1 MVFTAAAYRSAEIS
15 TTTAA
20 MAAITVM
27 TAASSR
33 GMTDRGSGRPCRI
46 ARWLRTHSPYAATA
60 TTAPN
65 TISGTPRTRRP
76 HGTPG
81 NGGSNWTTP
90 SPATTSASAVRLQA
104 RNVRS
109 LAKVNLG
116 SGSVP
121 SSADP
126 CGSVLATQH
135 LQRSPEKSCQKALA
149 NGGGGP
155 FSYGS
160 ELGGRQQGS
169 AGYQSPGIRTRRSR
183 LTPAGAPSAR
193 PPQGRT
199 DGHAPHVPGGRARKH
214 GDAGLRSLERRPRP
228 GTHRHEPPDP
238 VRSGGMNPG

>member
-1 MVFTAAAYRSAEIS
+1 
-15 TTTAA
+15 

-33 GMTDRGSGRPCRI
+33 GMTDRGSGWPCRI

-60 TTAPN
+60 TMAPN
-65 TISGTPRTRRP
+65 TISGKPSTRRP

-90 SPATTSASAVRLQA
+90 RPATTSASAVRLQA

-109 LAKVNLG
+109 LAKVNRG

-135 LQRSPEKSCQKALA
+135 LQSSPEKSFQKALA
-149 NGGGGP
+149 IVGGSP
-155 FSYGS
+155 LTHGS
-160 ELGGRQQGS
+160 QLGGVSKGS

-183 LTPAGAPSAR
+183 GWL
-193 PPQGRT
+193 QLV
-199 DGHAPHVPGGRARKH
+199 H
-214 GDAGLRSLERRPRP
+214 RRPARRKGGP
-228 GTHRHEPPDP
+228 TGTHLMYLAGGLGNTAARGFAAWSAGP
-238 VRSGGMNPG
+238 VGGLSAGRSGGLSGGVRGTRYAFSPRRRGGQRTRRRWR

>member
-1 MVFTAAAYRSAEIS
+1 
-15 TTTAA
+15 
-20 MAAITVM
+20 
-27 TAASSR
+27 
-33 GMTDRGSGRPCRI
+33 
-46 ARWLRTHSPYAATA
+46 
-60 TTAPN
+60 N

-149 NGGGGP
+149 IVGGGP
-155 FSYGS
+155 LTYGG
-160 ELGGRQQGS
+160 ELGGVS
-169 AGYQSPGIRTRRSR
+169 K
-183 LTPAGAPSAR
+183 GAPGPSHQAFD
-193 PPQGRT
+193 PG
-199 DGHAPHVPGGRARKH
+199 APGC
-214 GDAGLRSLERRPRP
+214 LRLVLRRPARRKGGP
-228 GTHRHEPPDP
+228 TGTHL
-238 VRSGGMNPG
+238 MYL